1 MPQGL
6 RVKGQEVKIV
16 VSGPGGGLVLGI
28 DAISSFDAEIQ
39 QEILSE
45 GFLGEVAER
54 KDEIFRGC
62 TGSVEAQLS
71 SRDYLRFVARVN
83 DRATRRTPATEV
95 WNITAALEM
104 PGGGTAKVT
113 FQDVAFGALPLNV
126 GGRDEYVSVGFDWEC
141 SAFRIVL

>member
-6 RVKGQEVKIV
+6 RVKGQEVQIV
-16 VSGPGGGLVLGI
+16 VSGPGGGQVLGL
-28 DAISSFDAEIQ
+28 DAIASFEAEIQ

-62 TGSVEAQLS
+62 TGSVEAQIATA
-71 SRDYLRFVARVN
+71 DYLRFVARVN
-83 DRATRRTPATEV
+83 DRATRRSPATEV
-95 WNITAALEM
+95 WNITAAMNL
-104 PGGGTAKVT
+104 PAGGVARVT

-126 GGRDEYVSVGFDWEC
+126 GGRDEYVTVGFDFEC